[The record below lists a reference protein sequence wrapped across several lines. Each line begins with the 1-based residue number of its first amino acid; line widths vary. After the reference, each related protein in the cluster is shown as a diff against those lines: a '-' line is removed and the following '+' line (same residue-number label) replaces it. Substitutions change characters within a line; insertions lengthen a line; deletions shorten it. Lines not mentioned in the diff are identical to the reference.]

1 MPRQRKDLFVTKLVS
16 FMMVGSG
23 LLSSA
28 CQDPSGSSLGLDE
41 GTDDPS
47 ADDPELDER
56 QRLSQSGLYLLD
68 PGAAVAAPANADQLV
83 DAIDLPSQFLRS
95 STLQGADISVA
106 TFDQWGVIEP
116 RRGDSLAVLSTGVID
131 TVPEPGTD
139 MGGGGAAGDVVTLE
153 VGLEIPEGFNRLS
166 FDFNFLSA
174 ESPDFVGSIYNDTF
188 TATLIDP
195 DGMEHEIA
203 SASVNLAEI
212 NPHYF
217 FDVSAALAGG
227 TQFDIFTDDP
237 SGIDS
242 QFGTGGA
249 LPDAGITGFQS
260 VEYDLPSTGSWTLV
274 FEIRDLGDGLLDSA
288 VILDNLRIQAM
299 EHLSLNPPEPSSTEP
314 QLVLADGSL
323 VADVELLR
331 QAGERVRGVV
341 ADGVTQILLRTRLP
355 GPGSVEYALD
365 GGTFPQD
372 GGVGAL
378 NAAPAGSVT
387 VDHLETVAGE
397 FYAVAT
403 YTAPLDF
410 DRGTDGDLA
419 TRPVSIR
426 ATYTPTDPADTPFQD
441 VQELTIHRPPVVL
454 VHGLW
459 GDTKVQFDWRM
470 SLVEDPRFSVHEVDY
485 VSTAPLT
492 DPASLGAIAGTIVDV
507 RAQQGAQG
515 IAGAQVDLVAHGSGG
530 LLARLHLDDENN
542 LVPENFEQGF
552 VHKFITLNTP
562 HLGSDFATA
571 GIAALDW
578 VEENRNQFTINNIYN
593 SLTMTGTPVPEG
605 PNALFDIQV
614 GQPIFD
620 DLLATTV
627 PSHAIVGSGG
637 LSIPN
642 TAVPGNNNPAWSS
655 TERVFLYNH
664 IQSYHPDLFG
674 APAADRRN
682 FVFGANSQ
690 VFSEQH
696 DMVSEVSSQAGGLD
710 LAAVSAMTTYT
721 SHFVDLNDN
730 NLESITYRVPGSTLY
745 SDRLVQLL
753 GAPVGGADF
762 GFFPAPSGLAPL
774 APPPPP
780 ADPAAASPVALSVE
794 SFGLTILSPTDGFEV
809 TPGESVAVSVGLDA
823 AEEVTELFVVSRY
836 SVEFLQSPTFP
847 VVLDMPV
854 PLEVSGDLGIQ
865 AFGFTA
871 GGDFLSSEGVALGAT
886 PDAVLLSLHILD
898 RSPYLFGVG
907 DTRSVDVVG
916 LYDDGVERGLSSASA
931 GTEYISSDPTVFT
944 VSGDGL
950 LTATGEGKAT
960 LVARNGGAQDSVTVD
975 VRPGILAGFEV
986 TTEWNGGYCVT
997 LRVTNNTPRPTSD
1010 WAVTVDLAGATITE
1024 TWNGVF
1030 SADTGTIT
1038 VDPEHDWQHIIP
1050 AGLTKGYTGFCA
1062 TLPPGGSDLPTVVT
1076 TTATF

>member
-1 MPRQRKDLFVTKLVS
+1 MPRQRKDLFVTKLAS
-16 FMMVGSG
+16 FLMAGSG
-23 LLSSA
+23 LLVAS
-28 CQDPSGSSLGLDE
+28 CQDPSGQALALDE
-41 GTDDPS
+41 DTDEPTDE
-47 ADDPELDER
+47 AELDER
-56 QRLSQSGLYLLD
+56 QRLSQSGLYLVD
-68 PGAAVAAPANADQLV
+68 PAAAAAAPANADQLV
-83 DAIDLPSQFLRS
+83 DAIDLPGQFLRS
-95 STLQGADISVA
+95 STLQGDDVSVA
-106 TFDQWGVIEP
+106 MFEQWGVIEP
-116 RRGDSLAVLSTGVID
+116 RRGDSLAVLSTGVIG
-131 TVPEPGTD
+131 TTPEPGTD

-174 ESPDFVGSIYNDTF
+174 ESPDFVGSVYNDTF
-188 TATLIDP
+188 TATLVDP
-195 DGMEHEIA
+195 DGMAHEIA
-203 SASVNLAEI
+203 SASVNLAEE

-227 TQFDIFTDDP
+227 THFDIFTEDP
-237 SGIDS
+237 SGVDS
-242 QFGTGGA
+242 QFDAGGA
-249 LPDAGITGFQS
+249 LPDAGITGFQT

-274 FEIRDLGDGLLDSA
+274 FEIRDLGDGLFDSA
-288 VILDNLRIQAM
+288 VVLDNLRIQAM

-323 VADVELLR
+323 VSDIELLR
-331 QAGERVRGVV
+331 QAGERIRGVV

-355 GPGSVEYALD
+355 GPGSVEYALE

-378 NAAPAGSVT
+378 NAAPGDT
-387 VDHLETVAGE
+387 VIVNSIETAAGE
-397 FYAVAT
+397 YYAVAA
-403 YTAPLDF
+403 YTAPVDF
-410 DRGTDGDLA
+410 DRGTDGDLT
-419 TRPVSIR
+419 TRPVNIR
-426 ATYTPTDPADTPFQD
+426 ASYTPTDPLDSPFQD

-459 GDTKVQFDWRM
+459 GDTKVQFDWQM
-470 SLVEDPRFSVHEVDY
+470 SLIEDPRFSVHEVDY
-485 VSTAPLT
+485 DSTAPLT
-492 DPASLGAIAGTIVDV
+492 DPASLGAIAGAIVDV
-507 RAQQGAQG
+507 RAAQDAQG

-571 GIAALDW
+571 GIAALGW
-578 VEENRNQFTINNIYN
+578 AEENRNAFTVNNIFN
-593 SLTMTGTPVPEG
+593 SLAATGTPVPSG
-605 PNALFDIQV
+605 ASALADMQV

-642 TAVPGNNNPAWSS
+642 TPVPGNNNPAWSS

-674 APAADRRN
+674 ASGLARRD
-682 FVFGANSQ
+682 FVFGPSSQ

-710 LAAVSAMTTYT
+710 LMAVSAMTTFD
-721 SHFVDLNDN
+721 SHFTSLGDN
-730 NLESITYRVPGSTLY
+730 NLESVTYRVPGSTLY
-745 SDRLVQLL
+745 SDRIIELL
-753 GAPVGGADF
+753 GTPVGSAEF
-762 GFFPAPSGLAPL
+762 GLFPAPGGLAPL

-780 ADPAAASPVALSVE
+780 AAPAAGPVALSVE
-794 SFGLTILSPTDGFEV
+794 SYGLTILSPTDGFTV
-809 TPGESVAVSVGLDA
+809 TPGGSVEVSVGLDV
-823 AEEVTELFVVSRY
+823 AEQITELFVVSRY
-836 SVEFLQSPTFP
+836 SVEFLVSPTFP

-871 GGDFLSSEGVALGAT
+871 SGDFLSSEGIDLGAT
-886 PDAVLLSLHILD
+886 PDAVLLSLHILN
-898 RSPYLFGVG
+898 RNPYLFGVG

-916 LYDDGVERGLSSASA
+916 LYDDGIERGLTSASA

-944 VSGDGL
+944 VSSDGV
-950 LTATGEGKAT
+950 LTATGDGKAT
-960 LVARNGGAQDSVTVD
+960 LVARNGTVQDSVTVD

-1010 WAVTVDLAGATITE
+1010 WSVDVDLAGATITE
-1024 TWNGVF
+1024 SWNGVL

-1062 TLPPGGSDLPTVVT
+1062 ALPPGGSDLPTVVS